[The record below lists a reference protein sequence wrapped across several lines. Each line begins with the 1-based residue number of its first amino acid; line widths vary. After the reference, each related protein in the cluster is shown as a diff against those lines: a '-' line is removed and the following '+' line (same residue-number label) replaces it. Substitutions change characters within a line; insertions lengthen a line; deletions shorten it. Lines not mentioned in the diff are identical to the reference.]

1 MGAPGVGIG
10 ALAHWCMVHSSI
22 GTLLHCCAL
31 VHTLAQSR
39 MGAWV
44 HGCMGAWVH
53 GSWARVDLAEDPV
66 DPQRG
71 VDGVPRLQPH
81 ACARWAAV
89 FSCCRVPQSAAGCC
103 RVLQSA
109 ARGCC
114 SAARQGRVWHARASA
129 AKRGVDVACGASAR
143 CSLVLRLALMT
154 RSCSSSASAVSP
166 CPDWLSAVRSVS
178 SRRSSLA
185 MRPRKRACMATAAF
199 SSRAAFCTAPEST
212 AAPPGGTSG
221 AGAGSVPP
229 PADAA
234 ATAGAGAGRFHR
246 AARPKLKLPPVRP
259 LKLPPRLGAFGL
271 AALGLD
277 VVRIALLVAALLT
290 ARPKLGR
297 VDVEERDDEPSRLA
311 AAADA
316 SSPASSSRPAVRLR
330 VRLRPSEMLAR
341 RDFLAVVLRKRL
353 LCAMRRDGLAS
364 ALADGAWRVGGGSSC
379 ELAERVGAS

>member
-44 HGCMGAWVH
+44 HGCMGAWVLGARGPCR
-53 GSWARVDLAEDPV
+53 GSGRSAAWGRRRAAPATARMRSV
-66 DPQRG
+66 G
-71 VDGVPRLQPH
+71 
-81 ACARWAAV
+81 CSV
-89 FSCCRVPQSAAGCC
+89 FVLQSAAECCTAGCC

>member
-1 MGAPGVGIG
+1 M
-10 ALAHWCMVHSSI
+10 
-22 GTLLHCCAL
+22 
-31 VHTLAQSR
+31 
-39 MGAWV
+39 
-44 HGCMGAWVH
+44 
-53 GSWARVDLAEDPV
+53 
-66 DPQRG
+66 
-71 VDGVPRLQPH
+71 
-81 ACARWAAV
+81 
-89 FSCCRVPQSAAGCC
+89 
-103 RVLQSA
+103 
-109 ARGCC
+109 
-114 SAARQGRVWHARASA
+114 
-129 AKRGVDVACGASAR
+129 ACGASAR

-154 RSCSSSASAVSP
+154 RSCNSSASAVSP

-221 AGAGSVPP
+221 AGAGSLPS

-259 LKLPPRLGAFGL
+259 LKLPPRAGAFGL

-297 VDVEERDDEPSRLA
+297 VDVEGGDDDPSPWLG

-364 ALADGAWRVGGGSSC
+364 ALADGAWWV
-379 ELAERVGAS
+379 EVVGARGSLRSE